1 MQPELAL
8 TTIEHVLGLADVA
21 VESYHFREDGVLVI
35 RVCSCWEVAVC
46 PDCGEISQE
55 PRGYGEPH
63 LIRDLPIFG
72 QKCYLKLR
80 GHRFA
85 CEDCNDTFTERLN
98 WVEHKRRYTRRYEE
112 YVYNLCRKCDHT
124 AVADL
129 EGLTFDRVQGIFERQ
144 AQEHLIP
151 WTERLFRSLN
161 IDEISNKKRHQ
172 EYNLV
177 ISSADLGCVLDVLPD
192 RKKETLEKWFD
203 QLSEEQKAYLEE
215 VCIDMWEP
223 YLLAVKAKLPPHV
236 KVTIDRF
243 HVVKNLHDAVSKTRR
258 DIQRE
263 ADDETKAVLK
273 GCRWTVLKNREN
285 LREKERA
292 RLPELYAASPALQL
306 CHDLKDEFR
315 AIFDLQDRQEAEL
328 WLEHWIATVEAS
340 ALKPLQRFVKTLRN
354 WWEHILNYFDHR
366 SSNGFAE
373 GLNNKIK
380 MLKRRGFGFL
390 NFDHFR
396 LRILV
401 ACGG

>member
-1 MQPELAL
+1 VQSELAL
-8 TTIEHVLGLADVA
+8 TTIEHVLGLADVV
-21 VESYHFREDGVLVI
+21 VESYHFRADGDLIIWV
-35 RVCSCWEVAVC
+35 RSRWEVAVC
-46 PDCGEISQE
+46 PDCGTICQE
-55 PRGYGEPH
+55 PNGYGEPH

-72 QKCYLKLR
+72 QKCYLELR

-85 CEDCNDTFTERLN
+85 CNDCGDTFTERLN
-98 WVEHKRRYTRRYEE
+98 WVGHKRRYTRRYEE
-112 YVYNLCRKCDHT
+112 YIYCWCQKCDHA
-124 AVADL
+124 AVTEL

-151 WTERLFRSLN
+151 WTKRLFRCLN
-161 IDEISNKKRHQ
+161 IDEISTRKGHQ

-177 ISSADLGCVLDVLPD
+177 ISSADLRCVLDVLPD

-203 QLSEEQKAYLEE
+203 QLSKEQKAHLEE

-223 YLLAVKAKLPPHV
+223 YLLAVEAKLPEHV

-258 DIQRE
+258 NIQRE
-263 ADDETKAVLK
+263 ADDETKSVLK
-273 GCRWTVLKNREN
+273 GCRWIVVKRREN
-285 LREKERA
+285 LSEKERA
-292 RLPELYAASPALQL
+292 RLPELYAAAPELQL

-315 AIFDLQDRQEAEL
+315 AVFDLHNRQDAEL
-328 WLEHWIATVEAS
+328 WLEEWIATVEAS
-340 ALKPLQRFVKTLRN
+340 GLQPLKKFVKTLRN
-354 WWEHILNYFDHR
+354 WWKHILNFFDHR

-373 GLNNKIK
+373 GMNNKIK
-380 MLKRRGFGFL
+380 MIKRRGFGFL

-401 ACGG
+401 ACGV